1 MTNNLAEYSG
11 LTDWDDQQD
20 LAVLLPFLT
29 KYGKAKKSDIAG
41 VIGSQISE
49 TQLRRII
56 ERLSQRGGPLLKTGK
71 TTNIVYSISPEFKG
85 QMSLLQEA
93 TRIDLTR
100 ILKGQDDKETGE
112 EDRSDGTSDGIISKK
127 TLMPYIQ
134 VKTER
139 TGETEIDFDTSND
152 ANW

>member
-11 LTDWDDQQD
+11 LTDWDDQQV

-41 VIGSQISE
+41 VIGSHISE

-56 ERLSQRGGPLLKTGK
+56 ERLSQRGGPLIKTGK
-71 TTNIVYSISPEFKG
+71 TTNTVYSISPEFKG

-93 TRIDLTR
+93 TRIGLTR

-112 EDRSDGTSDGIISKK
+112 EDRSDGISDGTISK
-127 TLMPYIQ
+127 
-134 VKTER
+134 
-139 TGETEIDFDTSND
+139 NH
-152 ANW
+152 

>member
-11 LTDWDDQQD
+11 LTDWDDQQV

-41 VIGSQISE
+41 VIGSHISE

-56 ERLSQRGGPLLKTGK
+56 ERLSQRGGPLIKTGK
-71 TTNIVYSISPEFKG
+71 TTNTVYSISPEFKG

-93 TRIDLTR
+93 TRIGLTR

-112 EDRSDGTSDGIISKK
+112 EDRSDGISDGINK
-127 TLMPYIQ
+127 
-134 VKTER
+134 
-139 TGETEIDFDTSND
+139 
-152 ANW
+152 